1 MPVSS
6 IHHPVA
12 QIQHLLDP
20 LQKLKRKTLRAL
32 FRYDPSYTDMFLDK
46 SELYF
51 SRLYLHQMDPYLSQ
65 LEQGMKVLDAGCQAG
80 RFTVALGKM
89 GFQMTAV
96 DSSSLS
102 LARAKKH
109 CKEFGVQ
116 AEFIRGDIRN
126 ICDRLSST
134 DSFDLILCA
143 EVLYLHPHFESLM
156 ERMLRVLKPG
166 GILITSHRTKFY

>member
-1 MPVSS
+1 MNYPSPYPSPPRGEGNDKTSVRKTQFMPVSS

-89 GFQMTAV
+89 GF
-96 DSSSLS
+96 
-102 LARAKKH
+102 
-109 CKEFGVQ
+109 CVQ
-116 AEFIRGDIRN
+116 GE
-126 ICDRLSST
+126 
-134 DSFDLILCA
+134 
-143 EVLYLHPHFESLM
+143 
-156 ERMLRVLKPG
+156 
-166 GILITSHRTKFY
+166 